1 MANKKKNSAK
11 AKLNGKTIINELKT
25 PGLIILGMIGGNMA
39 GKAIDKVLKVDDTT
53 SGFNA
58 KALVKPV
65 VQITAGVGG
74 SILLKNDNLKLIAS
88 GVAASG
94 MASAVK
100 VFLKKDLLNGL
111 GNYNISEPLQ
121 RVFREPLN
129 LAIAPY
135 NPDLPELPEHNA
147 MPVEDN
153 SISGDELTD
162 YQEIQEVQI
171 L

>member
-153 SISGDELTD
+153 SMSGDELTD

>member
-1 MANKKKNSAK
+1 MANKKKNSTK
-11 AKLNGKTIINELKT
+11 GKINGKTIINELKT

-39 GKAIDKVLKVDDTT
+39 GKFIDKVLKVDE
-53 SGFNA
+53 SSGGFNA
-58 KALVKPV
+58 KALAKPI
-65 VQITAGVGG
+65 VQITAGVSG
-74 SILLKNDNLKLIAS
+74 SILLKNDNLKLVAS

-153 SISGDELTD
+153 SMSGDELTD

>member
-1 MANKKKNSAK
+1 MAKQSNNTKK
-11 AKLNGKTIINELKT
+11 AKLDAKTILNELKT

-39 GKAIDKVLKVDDTT
+39 GKVIDKVVKVDENAT
-53 SGFNA
+53 GFNA
-58 KALVKPV
+58 KALIKPV

-74 SILLKNDNLKLIAS
+74 AILLKNNNLKLVAS

-111 GNYNISEPLQ
+111 GEYSISDPPK

-135 NPDLPELPEHNA
+135 NPDLPALNEYKEVPIEQESFSGSELA
-147 MPVEDN
+147 
-153 SISGDELTD
+153 D
-162 YQEIQEVQI
+162 YTEIQEVQI